1 MKEIDKTKEN
11 IRISDIDNIR
21 RKELFDKFV
30 DAGGKVVTD
39 RDKRRS
45 LAIDREKQSEYQQRL
60 DDHYRSLKS
69 DQRPVSSRKGGA
81 SGQGSG
87 SSSSFLTSG
96 LLFAS
101 FRIRMRLRFLRV
113 TPLSTVSFH
122 KIFLK
127 RFSEDYKPALIGIQ
141 MVYYHFFKKNPV
153 HGRRIT
159 GRLDKISTIYFEVIE
174 KIGELYD
181 QMILD
186 QITMHY
192 QNFPDVPKNVSE
204 LRDPLM
210 MLFRELYILKS
221 YENII
226 YNAFEKTLEVDSKL
240 GDGGEQRYKRKD
252 VKNSLYV
259 IFYKLYP
266 RLHALFCYYQG
277 DIFFDTDA
285 RIDDILSIAE
295 SEKPGSRMKK
305 LYPGKDKSMGNSPDD
320 EDSEVS
326 VKTAEKED
334 RVDKYTRDGLSMM
347 QSLNLT
353 ALKRYDKKGVFEFV
367 DDNDKILVSFL
378 LFLEFEFEYSFV
390 MTTNKI
396 RYNVDFTDNVK
407 VDFKQKMQDIFNETR
422 KCHESFQAYADAYA
436 AYNKI
441 KVQRPLSSDQYY
453 AYSKRLDDSVKRKDQ
468 IGSMARMVLRSYM
481 EKLGSELEILISDM
495 DGRQR
500 FIENPQDILDF
511 TVEIEGEKKLHN
523 KKLYEAL
530 TAIYSYISALVYRL
544 GPDGDLSGKIDNY
557 DDSKSIAAAE
567 TENEVKPLKRG
578 GDSILDELDDI
589 L

>member
-11 IRISDIDNIR
+11 IRISDLDDMR

-30 DAGGKVVTD
+30 DAGGKVITD
-39 RDKRRS
+39 REKRRS
-45 LAIDREKQSEYQQRL
+45 LAIDREKQSEYQKRL

-69 DQRPVSSRKGGA
+69 DRKQSSSPNTPS
-81 SGQGSG
+81 SGRGSG
-87 SSSSFLTSG
+87 SASSFTSSG
-96 LLFAS
+96 LLFAA

-113 TPLSTVSFH
+113 TPLSTVYFH
-122 KIFLK
+122 KNFLK
-127 RFSEDYKPALIGIQ
+127 HFSEDYKPALIGIQ
-141 MVYYHFFKKNPV
+141 MIYYHFFKKNPAN
-153 HGRRIT
+153 GRRIT

-192 QNFPDVPKNVSE
+192 QNFPDVPKSVSE

-226 YNAFEKTLEVDSKL
+226 YNAFEKTLEIDSKL
-240 GDGGEQRYKRKD
+240 SDGGDQKYKRKD
-252 VKNSLYV
+252 IKNSLYV

-266 RLHALFCYYQG
+266 RLHALFCHYQG
-277 DIFFDTDA
+277 DIFYDTDS
-285 RIDDILSIAE
+285 RIDEILSIAE

-305 LYPGKDKSMGNSPDD
+305 LYPGKEKPGRSA
-320 EDSEVS
+320 
-326 VKTAEKED
+326 AENKEESAD
-334 RVDKYTRDGLSMM
+334 VPEKDNREDKYTRDGLIMM
-347 QSLNLT
+347 HSLDL
-353 ALKRYDKKGVFEFV
+353 ASLRRYDKKRIFELV
-367 DDNDKILVSFL
+367 EDNDKILVTYL

-422 KCHESFQAYADAYA
+422 KCHEAFQSYADAYA

-441 KVQRPLSSDQYY
+441 KIQRPLSSDQYY

-468 IGSMARMVLRSYM
+468 IGNMARMVLKSYM
-481 EKLGSELEILISDM
+481 ERLGSELEMLISDM
-495 DGRQR
+495 DSRQR
-500 FIENPQDILDF
+500 FIENPQDLLDF
-511 TVEIEGEKKLHN
+511 TVEIEGDKKLHN
-523 KKLYEAL
+523 KKIYEAL
-530 TAIYSYISALVYRL
+530 TVIYSFISALIYRL
-544 GPDGDLSGKIDNY
+544 GPDGDLSGRIDRY
-557 DDSKSIAAAE
+557 DESKSPE
-567 TENEVKPLKRG
+567 PSGTDNKVNDEKRG

-589 L
+589 I

>member
-11 IRISDIDNIR
+11 IRISDLDDMR

-30 DAGGKVVTD
+30 DAGGKVITD
-39 RDKRRS
+39 REKRRS
-45 LAIDREKQSEYQQRL
+45 LAIDREKQSEYQKRL

-69 DQRPVSSRKGGA
+69 DRKQSSSPNTPS
-81 SGQGSG
+81 SGRGSG
-87 SSSSFLTSG
+87 SASSFTSSG
-96 LLFAS
+96 LLFAA

-113 TPLSTVSFH
+113 TPLSTVYFH
-122 KIFLK
+122 KNFLK
-127 RFSEDYKPALIGIQ
+127 HFSEDYKPALIGIQ
-141 MVYYHFFKKNPV
+141 MIYYHFFKKNPAN
-153 HGRRIT
+153 GRRIT

-192 QNFPDVPKNVSE
+192 QNFPDVPKSVSE

-226 YNAFEKTLEVDSKL
+226 YNAFEKTLEIDSKL
-240 GDGGEQRYKRKD
+240 SDGGDQKYKRKD
-252 VKNSLYV
+252 IKNSLYV

-266 RLHALFCYYQG
+266 RLHALFCHYQG
-277 DIFFDTDA
+277 DIFYDTDS
-285 RIDDILSIAE
+285 RIDEILSIAE

-305 LYPGKDKSMGNSPDD
+305 LYPGKEKPGRSS
-320 EDSEVS
+320 
-326 VKTAEKED
+326 AENKEESAD
-334 RVDKYTRDGLSMM
+334 VPEKDNREDKYTRDGLIMM
-347 QSLNLT
+347 HSLDL
-353 ALKRYDKKGVFEFV
+353 ASLRRYDKKRIFELV
-367 DDNDKILVSFL
+367 EDNDKILVTYL

-422 KCHESFQAYADAYA
+422 KCHEAFQAYADAYA

-441 KVQRPLSSDQYY
+441 KIQRPLSSDQYY

-468 IGSMARMVLRSYM
+468 IGNMARMVLKSYM
-481 EKLGSELEILISDM
+481 ERLGSELEMLISDM
-495 DGRQR
+495 DSRQR
-500 FIENPQDILDF
+500 FIENPQDLLDF
-511 TVEIEGEKKLHN
+511 TVEIEGDKKLHN
-523 KKLYEAL
+523 KKIYEAL
-530 TAIYSYISALVYRL
+530 TVIYSFISALIYRL
-544 GPDGDLSGKIDNY
+544 GPDGDLSGRIDRY
-557 DDSKSIAAAE
+557 DESKSPEPSGTDNKINDE
-567 TENEVKPLKRG
+567 KRG

-589 L
+589 I

>member
-11 IRISDIDNIR
+11 IRINDIDEIG

-30 DAGGKVVTD
+30 DAGGKVVSD
-39 RDKRRS
+39 REKRRS

-69 DQRPVSSRKGGA
+69 DQKPAASRRGGA
-81 SGQGSG
+81 SGRGSG
-87 SSSSFLTSG
+87 SSAFLTSG
-96 LLFAS
+96 LLFAP

-113 TPLSTVSFH
+113 TPLSTVYFH
-122 KIFLK
+122 KSFLR

-141 MVYYHFFKKNPV
+141 MIYYHFFKKNPV
-153 HGRRIT
+153 NGRRIT
-159 GRLDKISTIYFEVIE
+159 DRLDKISTIYFEVIE

-186 QITMHY
+186 QITTHY
-192 QNFPDVPKNVSE
+192 QNFPDVPKYVSE

-226 YNAFEKTLEVDSKL
+226 YNAFEKTIEVDSKL
-240 GDGGEQRYKRKD
+240 GDGGDQRYKRKD

-277 DIFFDTDA
+277 DIFFDTDS

-295 SEKPGSRMKK
+295 SEKPGTRMKK
-305 LYPGKDKSMGNSPDD
+305 LYPGKDKSGGGTSQD
-320 EDSEVS
+320 EDSPVS
-326 VKTAEKED
+326 AKTPDKNE
-334 RVDKYTRDGLSMM
+334 RVDKFIRDGLIMM
-347 QSLNLT
+347 QSLDLT

-367 DDNDKILVSFL
+367 DDNDKILVSYL

-396 RYNVDFTDNVK
+396 KYNVDFTDNVK

-481 EKLGSELEILISDM
+481 EKLASELELLISDM
-495 DGRQR
+495 DGKQR
-500 FIENPQDILDF
+500 FIENPQEVLDF
-511 TVEIEGEKKLHN
+511 TVEIEGDKKLHN

-557 DDSKSIAAAE
+557 DESKSIASSDID
-567 TENEVKPLKRG
+567 NEVKPEKKV

-589 L
+589 I